1 MGFDLANLENLDGAC
16 LVRVYTSIESEERVY
31 IWFGGIYVGIYNS
44 ELEEIDCFALP
55 DEKFLELA
63 SKLEEKRRWVDQQ
76 IEIHEDEQFI
86 DEPFTDDIFYS
97 HDYNTGE
104 DLEVQQ
110 CDYTS

>member
-55 DEKFLELA
+55 D
-63 SKLEEKRRWVDQQ
+63 
-76 IEIHEDEQFI
+76 
-86 DEPFTDDIFYS
+86 
-97 HDYNTGE
+97 
-104 DLEVQQ
+104 
-110 CDYTS
+110 